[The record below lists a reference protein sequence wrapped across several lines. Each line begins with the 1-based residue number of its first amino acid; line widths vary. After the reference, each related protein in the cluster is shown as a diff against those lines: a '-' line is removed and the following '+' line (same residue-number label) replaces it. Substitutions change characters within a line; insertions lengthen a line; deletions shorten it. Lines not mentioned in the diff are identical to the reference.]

1 MTIVRAAAGGL
12 VVAAGLIAM
21 QPRPAR
27 AEDCITIANFSTDP
41 IGRFPLSWKVRS
53 EEGKSIH
60 SVEEREGRRVLRA
73 AADGQGIQAAFAHEW
88 DLDAYPILAWSWRP
102 LVFPRGADERSS
114 STNDSPLAVYLLVSY
129 SRIRGPKAVKY
140 IWSASVPVGT
150 HLTSNG
156 GLTQVQVLRSGAQG
170 LERWTEERVDVLADY
185 KRFFGESVTP
195 TPAGISVLTDGD
207 NTGSRAEGEYTNFRA
222 CRR

>member
-1 MTIVRAAAGGL
+1 MAVVRAATGGL

-27 AEDCITIANFSTDP
+27 AEDCITIAKFSTDS
-41 IGRFPLSWKVRS
+41 IGRFPLGWKVRS

-102 LVFPRGADERSS
+102 LVFPRDADERSS
-114 STNDSPLAVYLLVSY
+114 STNDSPLAVYMLVSY

-140 IWSASVPVGT
+140 IWSARVPVGT

-170 LERWTEERVDVLADY
+170 SERWTEERVDALADY

-195 TPAGISVLTDGD
+195 TPAGIAVLTDGD
-207 NTGSRAEGEYTNFRA
+207 NTGSRAEGEYANFRA